1 MKGGTL
7 RKLERVL
14 RIALMFIALT
24 YILERMIEPFYLLR
38 ELHRI
43 EHLKQSPCTL
53 QARKDDP

>member
-43 EHLKQSPCTL
+43 EHKQPPCTL